1 MAPAMMKEQAMK
13 AVRIYAYGGP
23 EVLRYEEDVPDPAI
37 GPDTV
42 LIGTVATSVNPI
54 DWKVRSG
61 ARQKDFPLTLPAILG
76 RDVSGVVLAV
86 GDAVRGLKPGDHV
99 IAMADATYAERVAVP
114 EALVTALPEGL
125 DPIDAA
131 AIPLVSLT
139 GDQLVRGATRAT
151 AGQTIIVSGA
161 LGSVGRAA
169 VHAAI
174 TLGAKVIAGVRT
186 KQLAEAEALGAHAT
200 LALDDDDAI
209 ARLGGVDGVADTV
222 GGAVAAKL
230 LGKVRDGGRFGYA
243 SVLPEDAKN
252 ASVEISRVFAQP
264 DPATLRA
271 FAEAV
276 RDGRFVLP
284 ISRRMALSEAGAA
297 HALLEKGGGGKVVL
311 TV

>member
-1 MAPAMMKEQAMK
+1 MK
-13 AVRIYAYGGP
+13 AVRMHQYGGP
-23 EVLRYEEDVPDPAI
+23 EVLSYDDDVPDPVV

-42 LIGTVATSVNPI
+42 LIGTIATSVNPI

-86 GDAVRGLKPGDHV
+86 GDQVRTFKPGDHV
-99 IAMADATYAERVAVP
+99 IAMADTTYAERVAVP
-114 EALVTALPEGL
+114 EAQVAHLPDGV
-125 DPIDAA
+125 DPVDAA
-131 AIPLVSLT
+131 AIPLVVLT
-139 GDQLVRGATRAT
+139 GDQLVRGATRVT

-169 VHAAI
+169 VHTALK
-174 TLGAKVIAGVRT
+174 LGAKVIVGVRGR
-186 KQLAEAEALGAHAT
+186 QVAEAESLGAHAV

-209 ARLGGVDGVADTV
+209 AQLDAVDGVADTV

-230 LGKVRDGGRFGYA
+230 LGKVRPGGRFGYA
-243 SVLPEDAKN
+243 SVLPEGAAKD
-252 ASVEISRVFAQP
+252 SVEISRVFAQP
-264 DPATLRA
+264 DAVTLRA
-271 FAEAV
+271 FADDIA
-276 RDGRFVLP
+276 DGSFVLP
-284 ISRRMALSEAGAA
+284 VSRRMPLSEAADA

>member
-1 MAPAMMKEQAMK
+1 MK
-13 AVRIYAYGGP
+13 AVRMHQYGGP
-23 EVLRYEEDVPDPAI
+23 EVLEYDDGVPDPVV

-42 LIGTVATSVNPI
+42 LIETIATSVNPI

-86 GDAVRGLKPGDHV
+86 GDQVRTFKPGDHV

-114 EALVTALPEGL
+114 EAQVAHLPDGV
-125 DPIDAA
+125 DPVDAA
-131 AIPLVSLT
+131 AIPLVVLT
-139 GDQLVRGATRAT
+139 GDQLVRGATRVT

-169 VHAAI
+169 VHTALK
-174 TLGAKVIAGVRT
+174 LGAKVIVGVRGR
-186 KQLAEAEALGAHAT
+186 QVAEAESLGAHAV

-209 ARLGGVDGVADTV
+209 ARLDAVDGVADTV

-230 LGKVRDGGRFGYA
+230 LGKVRPGGRFGYA
-243 SVLPEDAKN
+243 SVLPEGAAN
-252 ASVEISRVFAQP
+252 ESVEISRVFAQP
-264 DPATLRA
+264 DAATLRA
-271 FAEAV
+271 FADDI
-276 RDGRFVLP
+276 RDGTFVLP
-284 ISRRMALSEAGAA
+284 VSRRMPLSEAADA